1 MRNKG
6 RKLLILFFTLVILG
20 CGGYLIWYYTGVYR
34 NQDADE
40 KAKEAKIVQE
50 EEQTEKQEID
60 IPIDFESLQ
69 AENPDVYAW
78 IQIPGTAIDYPIVQH
93 ETDELYYLEHAW
105 DGSASSGGAIFTQAY
120 NSKDFTDYNTVIYGH
135 EMGNG
140 TMFNDLHQY
149 MDENFWTDHHTVV
162 IYTPEKKLTYQIFA
176 AVVYDDRHLMKS
188 FQFLASEDRQVFL
201 DSLDDIRDLRS
212 HIDDSVPV
220 TTDSKLITLSTCL
233 GTESNYRYLV
243 EAVLVDEEG

>member
-1 MRNKG
+1 MQNKG
-6 RKLLILFFTLVILG
+6 RKVLVVFLILVILG
-20 CGGYLIWYYTGVYR
+20 CGGYLIRYYTGVNR
-34 NQDADE
+34 NQEADT
-40 KAKEAKIVQE
+40 KAKQAKIV
-50 EEQTEKQEID
+50 EKKDESQKKEVS
-60 IPIDFESLQ
+60 IPIDFASLQ
-69 AENPDVYAW
+69 KENPDVYAW
-78 IQIPGTAIDYPIVQH
+78 IQIPGTAVDYPIVQRAD
-93 ETDELYYLEHAW
+93 DELYYLEHAW
-105 DGSASSGGAIFTQAY
+105 DGTASSGGAIFTQAY

-149 MDENFWTDHHTVV
+149 MDESFWKDHDTVI

-176 AVVYDDRHLMKS
+176 AVVYDDRHLMKH
-188 FQFLASEDRQVFL
+188 FQFLAREDRQTFL

-233 GTESNYRYLV
+233 GTESHHRYLV
-243 EAVLVDEEG
+243 EAVLTHEEG

>member
-1 MRNKG
+1 MQDKG
-6 RKLLILFFTLVILG
+6 RKLLIVFFSFVVLG
-20 CGGYLIWYYTGVYR
+20 CSGYLAWYYTGVYR

-40 KAKEAKIVQE
+40 KAQEAKIVQE
-50 EEQTEKQEID
+50 KEQAEKQEID
-60 IPIDFESLQ
+60 IPIDFQNLQ
-69 AENPDVYAW
+69 SENPDVYAW
-78 IQIPGTAIDYPIVQH
+78 IQIPGTAIDYPVVQH

-105 DGSASSGGAIFTQAY
+105 DGSVSSGGAIFTQAY

-140 TMFNDLHQY
+140 TMFNDLHKY
-149 MDENFWTDHHTVV
+149 MDVSFWSDHRNIV

-188 FQFLASEDRQVFL
+188 FQFLASEDRQAFL

-220 TTDSKLITLSTCL
+220 TTDSKLISLSTCL
-233 GTESNYRYLV
+233 GTESHHRYLV
-243 EAVLVDEEG
+243 EAVLIDEEG

>member
-1 MRNKG
+1 MQDKG
-6 RKLLILFFTLVILG
+6 RKLLILFFSLVILG
-20 CGGYLIWYYTGVYR
+20 CGGYLIWYYVGVYR

-40 KAKEAKIVQE
+40 KAQEAKIVQE
-50 EEQTEKQEID
+50 EEQPEKQEID
-60 IPIDFESLQ
+60 IPINFQNLQ
-69 AENPDVYAW
+69 EENPDVYAW

-140 TMFNDLHQY
+140 TMFNDLHKY
-149 MDENFWTDHHTVV
+149 MDASFWQDHNTVV

-188 FQFLASEDRQVFL
+188 FQFLAPEDRQAFL
-201 DSLDDIRDLRS
+201 DSLDDIKDLRS

-220 TTDSKLITLSTCL
+220 TSDSKLISLSTCL
-233 GTESNYRYLV
+233 GTESNHRYLV
-243 EAVLVDEEG
+243 EAVLIDEEG